1 MKTIASPSLSSC
13 FLTGDP
19 TSSVRHTSRIT
30 PVLVLALTLG
40 LTGCG
45 WENFAKTE
53 KVFPQFMAAPGNAQE
68 LVGYV
73 KQASD
78 QHKTIRMTGSG
89 HAHSDVAVS
98 EEFLLTPKRLS
109 APLVLDRSRLK
120 TPDNPLMVRVQSGMR
135 IRELN
140 QYLDGLDLAL
150 ENLGGFDGQTI
161 AGVAMT
167 ATHGSGLGYGPIA
180 SQILSLQMVGEG
192 GVMLQIEPSNG
203 ITNPESFPGTL
214 EEAPDIPV
222 RLIQDDDI
230 FNAATV
236 SVGSM
241 GIVYSVTLR
250 TDHKFWLREVRT
262 FAKWNDI
269 KAPGGFLDRV
279 VHGQPVDD
287 GDVQPDY
294 YEIQYNPYPIQG
306 DQSVLITRRYKSYE
320 KLVTV
325 GERGQ
330 AGTEALSGLITV
342 VEKPLAWL
350 LNHYPQL
357 APPLIEQALHSQE
370 DPGYN
375 NISYKI
381 FNIGV
386 VNYTDAMAIEVG
398 VDLQQTVDVVER
410 AFAIADE
417 FRQQGIVHSAPASIR
432 FVKASDAMIAM
443 QQGRPTMMLEI
454 IIVKGVNNYMD
465 LLRTYEQKL
474 MEEFGARPH
483 WGLDVK
489 VLQGESWPPQIY
501 PRWEDWKQ
509 IYRQFNSQGTF
520 DGRFTDRLGISMRQA
535 QP

>member
-1 MKTIASPSLSSC
+1 MISAISPARPRLSGIS
-13 FLTGDP
+13 
-19 TSSVRHTSRIT
+19 
-30 PVLVLALTLG
+30 LALVLG
-40 LTGCG
+40 LTTALSGCG

-53 KVFPQFMAAPGNAQE
+53 KVLPEVMAAPRDARE
-68 LVGYV
+68 LVTHV
-73 KQASD
+73 KQASE

-89 HAHSDVAVS
+89 HSHSDVAVS
-98 EEFLLTPKRLS
+98 EEYLLTPKKLS
-109 APLVLDRSRLK
+109 QPLALDRARLK
-120 TPDNPLMVRVQSGMR
+120 NPEDPLMVRVQSGMR

-140 QYLDGLDLAL
+140 KYLDGLDLAL
-150 ENLGGFDGQTI
+150 QNLGGYDGQTI

-167 ATHGSGLGYGPIA
+167 ATHGSGLAYGPIA
-180 SQILSLQMVGEG
+180 SQIISLQMVGEG
-192 GVMLQIEPSNG
+192 GVVYQIEPSQG
-203 ITNPESFPGTL
+203 ITNPDNFPGTL
-214 EEAPDIPV
+214 EEAPEIPV
-222 RLIQDDDI
+222 TLIQDDDI

-236 SVGSM
+236 SVGSL

-279 VHGQPVDD
+279 LHGQPIDD
-287 GDVQPDY
+287 GEIQPDY
-294 YEIQYNPYPIQG
+294 YEIQYNPYPIGG
-306 DQSVLITRRYKSYE
+306 DQSVLITKRYKSYTP
-320 KLVTV
+320 LVTV

-330 AGTEALSGLITV
+330 AGTEALSGLITL

-357 APPLIEQALHSQE
+357 APLLIEQALHSQE

-381 FNIGV
+381 FNIGI
-386 VNYTDAMAIEVG
+386 VNYTEAMAIEVG
-398 VDLQQTVDVVER
+398 VDLQQTVDAVER

-417 FRQQGIVHSAPASIR
+417 FRQQGVVHSAPASIR
-432 FVKASDAMIAM
+432 FVKAADAMIAM

-454 IIVKGVNNYMD
+454 IIVQGVNGYMD

-489 VLQGESWPPQIY
+489 VMQGETWPPQIY
-501 PRWEDWKQ
+501 PRWEEWKQ

-520 DGRFTDRLGISMRQA
+520 DGRFTDRLEISMRQA